1 MLLDSTFV
9 NDSLYPVLTGLQQ
22 NMQDNLNTISDLQEY
37 LDKVTTQVRSEVK
50 SIKAVNTDIKRM
62 LKSLLTF
69 SKQYN
74 EAEIKQKNVMGL
86 SVPKPSSPTS
96 LQPGDTDTDF
106 IVPPL
111 ALLTESQPESVPQQ
125 IIQPEPTP
133 TPEPQPE
140 PQPESVPLQPEP
152 TSEIPPTPE
161 IVTDFFVPPV
171 NRHKQT
177 NISTVDV
184 RFYSEVQAEMKV
196 SFKELKELA
205 KMAEDIL
212 VREENI
218 PLLNVPYVNPK
229 NSFYS
234 SVPLT
239 VMKEAGE
246 FIPDDDDFSLG
257 NNGSL
262 SLDLSDDDLAKL
274 AIGMCNPIDCS
285 PSELLEIYQKK
296 EPAYYKSV
304 FDRQRLAAFSSAKTA
319 VQTIWEYF
327 DTEELPPRTASF
339 LKVKTLLFSD
349 FQAHWDILQR
359 KPEPVIVE
367 QFLYHTYKRFYTEA
381 LVEHRLSMGIPSRT
395 MKWSTIPIKQH

>member
-1 MLLDSTFV
+1 MLLDTSFV
-9 NDSLYPVLTGLQQ
+9 NDSLYPVFSGLQQ
-22 NMQDNLNTISDLQEY
+22 NMQDNLNTISDLHEY
-37 LDKVTTQVRSEVK
+37 LDKVTTQVKSEVR

-62 LKSLLTF
+62 LKSLVTF

-74 EAEIKQKNVMGL
+74 EAELKQKNVMGL
-86 SVPKPSSPTS
+86 SVPKPTSPTS
-96 LQPGDTDTDF
+96 LQGDDTDF
-106 IVPPL
+106 IVPPM
-111 ALLTESQPESVPQQ
+111 ALLESQIIEPQPQSQQ
-125 IIQPEPTP
+125 IFQPEPTP
-133 TPEPQPE
+133 ELQPE

-152 TSEIPPTPE
+152 TPHIPPTPE
-161 IVTDFFVPPV
+161 IVPDFFVPPV
-171 NRHKQT
+171 NRNKQT

-184 RFYSEVQAEMKV
+184 RFYSEVQDEMKV
-196 SFKELKELA
+196 TFKELKELA

-229 NSFYS
+229 NTFYS

-274 AIGMCNPIDCS
+274 TIGMCNPIDCS

-319 VQTIWEYF
+319 VQTVWEYF
-327 DTEELPPRTASF
+327 DAEELPPRTASF
-339 LKVKTLLFSD
+339 MKVKTLLFSD